1 MVVLNFY
8 AILYLSIILHCR
20 MDPSFSKLLLSH
32 GIAPSTIS
40 VLEKEDVFNTTIFLS
55 LNEAHLQK
63 LVPLMKIGQ
72 HAILLQFWREHVSAG
87 VHF

>member
-40 VLEKEDVFNTTIFLS
+40 VLEKDVFNTSIFLS

-72 HAILLQFWREHVSAG
+72 HAILLQFWREHALAG